1 MTAPITRDLQAG
13 RLDAARTALAAA
25 IEGRTLPEAARYLG
39 ISRSTLYRAMKQC
52 GVRRLKT
59 ARKQRSLPEPEVI
72 QVSRYSQTQH
82 LSTALEPRKL
92 RQAVAWCLK
101 EIRGL
106 PQRPQTIVCQGISGH
121 AVAFPVSVITGC
133 KIVTFRKGEMSGSD
147 GASERYG
154 YNMLGDDVVGRYV
167 VIDDFVDTGSSVRTM
182 VARAGKAVDPKLVAI
197 LLYNTLNEPDENL
210 RRLQLERVTVDKPLV
225 LSGAEARGSLKLERE
240 LEHWLDLD

>member
-39 ISRSTLYRAMKQC
+39 ISRSTLCRAMKQC
-52 GVRRLKT
+52 GVRRMRT

-82 LSTALEPRKL
+82 LSTALEPREL

-154 YNMLGDDVVGRYV
+154 DNMLGDDVVGRYV

-197 LLYNTLNEPDENL
+197 LLYGAYNEPDENL
-210 RRLQLERVTVDKPLV
+210 RKLQLERVTVDKPLV

>member
-39 ISRSTLYRAMKQC
+39 ISRSTLCRAMKQC
-52 GVRRLKT
+52 GVRRMRT

-82 LSTALEPRKL
+82 LSTALEPREL

-154 YNMLGDDVVGRYV
+154 DNMLGDDVVGRYV

-197 LLYNTLNEPDENL
+197 LLYGAYNEPDENL
-210 RRLQLERVTVDKPLV
+210 RKLQLERVTADKPLV